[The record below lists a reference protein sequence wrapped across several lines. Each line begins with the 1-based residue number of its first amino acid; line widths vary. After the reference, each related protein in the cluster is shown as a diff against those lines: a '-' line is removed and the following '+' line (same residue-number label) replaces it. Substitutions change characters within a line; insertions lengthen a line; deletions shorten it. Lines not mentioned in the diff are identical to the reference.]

1 MSSFSGKVYAITGAA
16 SGIGLA
22 IATSLAKKGATVS
35 LSDVNVA
42 NLDKAVESLE
52 GGKGKHMTAV
62 VDVRKSSEVD
72 TWIAGTVSRF
82 GQLDGA
88 ANMAGIGPRVKPI
101 REITDEE
108 FKMVNEINVQ
118 GMFHSLRAELKNM
131 KNGGA
136 IVNACSVAGLSGSG
150 GSAEYVASKHGESL
164 KKPEPGAIRI
174 LASGSEVGQGV
185 ASCRTSSQPLV
196 TARDSLLS

>member
-62 VDVRKSSEVD
+62 VDVRKSSDVD
-72 TWIAGTVSRF
+72 EWIADTVSRF

-108 FKMVNEINVQ
+108 WQDWLTRLMC
-118 GMFHSLRAELKNM
+118 RA
-131 KNGGA
+131 
-136 IVNACSVAGLSGSG
+136 CFTQ
-150 GSAEYVASKHGESL
+150 SARS
-164 KKPEPGAIRI
+164 
-174 LASGSEVGQGV
+174 
-185 ASCRTSSQPLV
+185 
-196 TARDSLLS
+196 